1 MKPFCAIPTP
11 AIEKIANELGRPVKI
26 VTNAISIIQTR
37 KQSMEEPTKEEIQ
50 KFFSERRPQVSGVQ
64 VNQNDNFAALAR
76 DYTPRQ
82 QQDRAVAIARMF
94 SDIVSRKVEE
104 RIDGLNA
111 ALEEATLQNNQAQIE
126 DIKEDLQ
133 LFNSDKGRQAII
145 QEVTV
150 QGIFKEMRNSFQSYA
165 DMSIEALNDQYGNG
179 EYIKAEYQKLVNNFD
194 ALLENACTIVEGVE
208 NIRVI
213 PDKHT
218 YHTNDGTT
226 EVVTGGTIMQAAQ
239 DEDTEEQE
247 FGDDEDG
254 ARVTGNDGWNFQ
266 VRFVDPYTSL
276 SKNVKRILSNIVRV
290 DADGNPEVDDLG
302 NVRYL
307 NSEYAHTAL
316 LNVMSSIVDV
326 EDFNV
331 KDENENY
338 SFPVLEKAQARYPW
352 ISQVIAELEANPN
365 LVGSFYADLRKDF
378 IPYSHQYQYTD
389 KKGNTYTVTHY
400 LNQNTATESS
410 FNRIEANYEQGTIL
424 DVDSI
429 YKQNG
434 NISAEKGITGVNL
447 ADDTLSLLR
456 DFDEDDYD
464 EITTKATKVLRMIGV
479 DTNKNVI
486 SSLLKST
493 NGIQDIES
501 VLNSARF
508 IFQGLDKVSSETNLL
523 DHFQESYKNIASKI
537 GIVDELDNI
546 ASFRQ
551 DSKTRYSYSAPNYIE
566 SLLKRFNYE
575 DETKRNQFLEDEF
588 GKYEWFK
595 KDGKWRS
602 EWLRLLAE
610 DENVRFQLASKELIS
625 LNGKEYTNWRA
636 NDIKY
641 AFVTEYFAVPINEK
655 AQHQYAW
662 YNMPIF
668 SDSPVVKF
676 IKGVRYTGDYKKKLL
691 PLFREVVKQEID
703 RIKLVEQRRANHVAS
718 IQNFDNNGDRFH
730 FFPELN
736 SGNLREEALSLHGE
750 ELNSWIDEKVET
762 ILDMLYGEFLANAPI
777 ALIGSNL
784 KASGIINGADDAE
797 IKVATQKALEEYFWN
812 QAYATTQIIELTTT
826 DLAFYK
832 DDVDFQKRYKEVY
845 AAGTKL
851 NTLSKY
857 GKETRKTLYLKD
869 QIITSGEYTHIK
881 KSLDRAVEL
890 GHIQSFDRD
899 NILDKFK
906 NVNVADAQ
914 AYVSPKAMR
923 SILDMMGAWTDEM
936 EESFQRFEKGEW
948 DMSDFYTIWQTIKPF
963 VFTQLSKPNGLGGMM
978 KVPHQNKNS
987 EFLLLAAYNM
997 ISSASASPKLIA
1009 LQRFMSENDIDVI
1022 QFESAVKA
1030 GGQGKININ
1039 YSDKALRLWKQAHVQ
1054 ESNAVLTAARLELK
1068 NKFDRSSDFEKFK
1081 AGNDRLLDK
1090 GEITQ
1095 DEYNK
1100 RFEELELTEQE
1111 VYDTLYQSA
1120 FINHEPNPEVVHEI
1134 PYRDYVIQQPTP
1146 EHLLDTVAV
1155 FGSQLRNLI
1164 IADLPED
1171 IEIEVNGEKLGKQQ
1185 ILNLYQAC
1193 IVENLLDDYSRVS
1206 GRFTDIHKLQE
1217 ALLNQVKS
1225 NVKFSRDMVNA
1236 LQIVKITNPYTGEK
1250 EEVFNL
1256 PLNTPNITAKLQELV
1271 TSMFKN
1277 AVTKQHIK
1285 GGACI
1290 LVSDFGKT
1298 QELQVRHDPK
1308 TGRITGIEC
1317 YLPAYSKQFYEPF
1330 MVSKTKNGVTYKE
1343 LDVQKLQKAG
1353 LDKLVG
1359 YRIPTE
1365 DKYSMAPLIVKGFL
1379 PQQNGST
1386 IMLPADITQIAG
1398 SDFDIDKM
1406 FLMIPEFR
1414 NIPRVHWNAFKRLVM
1429 QNKAFKEW
1437 GERNID
1443 ITIDEIKNGNIA
1455 FSENSPEMHLYDYY
1469 VQVKDAITTQQI
1481 EKVRYDSTK
1490 SVQENGRA
1498 ARNNLLIDIIHG
1510 ILTNVDTSEKIH
1522 NPGNFDRVKLQA
1534 RITEIIT
1541 NKDVL
1546 SEFQEYFNLGD
1557 NLELTISTLLDISK
1571 KNQLDKVDEFLKDY
1585 KKKHNT
1591 TRSQL
1596 TIDTFC
1602 YNHTQNMTGGALI
1615 GMYANNTTMQAKYQH
1630 SSLAIKDNLNFFI
1643 NGRRIQ
1649 SLHDA
1654 ISGLGERIS
1663 SNCAQ
1668 FSAASVDNVKDPVL
1682 AKLLQNTSTANIT
1695 GFMLRAGMSVE
1706 EISLMFAQPLVRR
1719 CILDTGSLDT
1729 LEEYA
1734 LGYQKDTG
1742 VSFSQE
1748 YLLHEYTSEELLR
1761 NVIAGDTETQ
1771 QQNVIDATYLMMH
1784 IIKLSKTLSELTQIS
1799 RADSPNGAI
1808 MNSIGGAKL
1817 QVAAVKRYMDQ
1828 SKGKTFPF
1836 VGLEDAMQYQYVDVT
1851 TSKEGMRTRFLNKRM
1866 PMLQAFYSLG
1876 IELGTSLIG
1885 NYFQQ
1890 INAYSDDLLETILD
1904 TAPNFVVHNKKVGT
1918 KVIETFYK
1926 DLVQFGLTKT
1936 QLFGDDGNMTFED
1949 KRDYY
1954 LKEFPVKYLQALEAN
1969 PEIKK
1974 LGLFQKME
1982 VKNGRIILAR
1992 SARMRQNAKD
2002 TLMRDMDTLLYMG
2015 PEARELARDL
2025 FMYAFYESGFSF
2037 GPNNFGSFFS
2047 TNFINSFPEVVTAL
2061 RNMKVEMRKGTYFD
2075 EFLPQ
2080 FYANHARDLAIT
2092 NVINIDKVTLKEG
2105 EQILVNNEG
2114 QIFLPSRLVFNS
2126 NTLKYDFKYITI
2138 NTENPNAQ
2146 SGLYVMASYGD
2157 NNVCY
2162 VKAPEFQT
2170 QKYNANMTATEMLDY
2185 DATPVTNDVVADP
2198 FEGMS
2203 NEEMYDMQFDTFGDD
2218 SFLADFS
2225 QYDEFTSQ
2233 AQLQDPM
2240 CKK

>member
-11 AIEKIANELGRPVKI
+11 AIEKIAKDLGRPVKL

-50 KFFSERRPQVSGVQ
+50 QFFSERRPQVNGVQ

-82 QQDRAVAIARMF
+82 QQDRAVAIARVF
-94 SDIVSRKVEE
+94 SDIISRKVEE
-104 RIDGLNA
+104 KIDELNA
-111 ALEEATLQNNQAQIE
+111 ALEEATLSNNLTRIE
-126 DIKEDLQ
+126 DITSDLQ
-133 LFNSDKGRQAII
+133 LFNSDKGRQIII
-145 QEVTV
+145 QEVTL
-150 QGIFKEMRNSFQSYA
+150 QGIFKEIKDTFQS
-165 DMSIEALNDQYGNG
+165 EVFNEQND
-179 EYIKAEYQKLVNNFD
+179 EYVKNEYQKLVNNFD
-194 ALLENACTIVEGVE
+194 ALLENACTIIEGVE

-218 YHTNDGTT
+218 YHRNNEST
-226 EVVTGGTIMQAAQ
+226 EVVTGGTVVQTTQ
-239 DEDTEEQE
+239 DEDIEEQE
-247 FGDDEDG
+247 FEDDEEG
-254 ARVTGNDGWNFQ
+254 TRVTGNDGWSFQ
-266 VRFVDPYTSL
+266 VRFIDPYTSL
-276 SKNVKRILSNIVRV
+276 SKNVKRVLSNIIRV
-290 DADGNPEVDDLG
+290 DAEGNEEFDDLG
-302 NVRYL
+302 NLRYL
-307 NSEYAHTAL
+307 NPEYAHTAL
-316 LNVMSSIVDV
+316 LNIMSGIVDV

-331 KDENENY
+331 RDNDGNY
-338 SFPVLEKAQARYPW
+338 SFPVLERAQARYPW
-352 ISQVIAELEANPN
+352 ISQVIAELESNPD

-378 IPYSHQYQYTD
+378 IPYSHQYEYTTEE
-389 KKGNTYTVTHY
+389 GNTYTVTHY

-410 FNRIEANYEQGTIL
+410 FNRIETNYEQGTIL

-434 NISAEKGITGVNL
+434 NIDSEKSSIGIETANEV
-447 ADDTLSLLR
+447 LSLLR

-464 EITTKATKVLRMIGV
+464 EITTKTAKVLRMIGV
-479 DTNKNVI
+479 DINKHAI
-486 SSLLKST
+486 SNILKST

-501 VLNSARF
+501 VLNSAKF
-508 IFQGLDKVSSETNLL
+508 IFQGLNEISDETNLL
-523 DHFQESYKNIASKI
+523 DQFQESYKNIASKV
-537 GIVDELDNI
+537 GVVDELDNI

-566 SLLKRFNYE
+566 SLLKRFKYE
-575 DETKRNQFLEDEF
+575 DEAKRNQFLEEEF
-588 GKYEWFK
+588 GRYEWFK
-595 KDGKWRS
+595 KNGKWRS
-602 EWLRLLAE
+602 EWLKLLAE

-625 LNGKEYTNWRA
+625 LNGREYTNWKA

-641 AFVTEYFAVPINEK
+641 AFVTEYFSIPVNEK

-676 IKGVRYTGDYKKKLL
+676 IRGVRYTGDYKRKLL

-703 RIKLVEQRRANHVAS
+703 RIKLVEQRKINHAAS
-718 IQNFDNNGDRFH
+718 IQNFDTNGDKFH

-736 SGNLREEALSLHGE
+736 SGNLKDEALSLHGE
-750 ELNSWIDEKVET
+750 ELDSWIDEKVET
-762 ILDMLYGEFLANAPI
+762 ILDNLYGEFIANAPLEAI
-777 ALIGSNL
+777 SQNL
-784 KASGIINGADDAE
+784 KASGIIKGTTDAE
-797 IKVATQKALEEYFWN
+797 IDTATQKALEEYFWN

-832 DDVDFQKRYKEVY
+832 DDTDFQKRYKEVY

-857 GKETRKTLYLKD
+857 GKETRKSLYLID
-869 QIITSGEYTHIK
+869 QIITSGEYANIK
-881 KSLDRAVEL
+881 KSLDKAVEL

-899 NILDKFK
+899 NILNKFK
-906 NVNVADAQ
+906 DINVADAQ
-914 AYVSPKAMR
+914 AYVSPKSMR

-936 EESFQRFEKGEW
+936 ETSFQRFERGEW
-948 DMSDFYTIWQTIKPF
+948 DMSDFNTIWQTIKPF
-963 VFTQLSKPNGLGGMM
+963 VYTQLSKPDGLGGIM

-997 ISSASASPKLIA
+997 IANAEASPKLRA
-1009 LQRFMSENDIDVI
+1009 LQRFMSDNDIDVI

-1030 GGQGKININ
+1030 GGQGKIDLN
-1039 YSDKALRLWKQAHVQ
+1039 YSP
-1054 ESNAVLTAARLELK
+1054 SRLEAAYRKYVSEEGPARIDEFKESLDYAL
-1068 NKFDRSSDFEKFK
+1068 DR
-1081 AGNDRLLDK
+1081 

-1095 DEYNK
+1095 EEYNK
-1100 RFEELELTEQE
+1100 RFKEIEPTEQE
-1111 VYDTLYQSA
+1111 VYNTLYQNA
-1120 FINHEPNPEVVHEI
+1120 FPDGNPSNPNPEVVHEI
-1134 PYRDYVIQQPTP
+1134 PYKDYVIQQPTP
-1146 EHLLDTVAV
+1146 EHLLDTEAV

-1164 IADLPED
+1164 IADLPEN
-1171 IEIEVNGEKLGKQQ
+1171 IEIEVEGINGKKKKLNRQE

-1193 IVENLLDDYSRVS
+1193 IVENLLEDYSKVS
-1206 GRFTDIHKLQE
+1206 GRFTDIHRLQE
-1217 ALLNQVKS
+1217 ALLNQVKG

-1236 LQIVKITNPYTGEK
+1236 LQIVEVTNPYTGEK

-1256 PLNTPNITAKLQELV
+1256 PLNNPNTTVRLQELV

-1290 LVSDFGKT
+1290 LVSNWGMT
-1298 QELQVRHDPK
+1298 NELQVRHDPK
-1308 TGRITGIEC
+1308 TGKVTGIEC
-1317 YLPAYSKQFYEPF
+1317 YLPAYSRQFYEPF
-1330 MVSKTKNGVTYKE
+1330 MVTKTKNGVTYQE

-1379 PQQNGST
+1379 PQQNGSA

-1406 FLMIPEFR
+1406 FLMIPEFKSTPK
-1414 NIPRVHWNAFKRLVM
+1414 IHWNAFKRLIM
-1429 QNKAFKEW
+1429 QNKGFKEW
-1437 GERNID
+1437 GERNVD
-1443 ITIDEIKNGNIA
+1443 ITIDQIKNGNIT
-1455 FSENSPEMHLYDYY
+1455 FSENSPEQHLYNYFI
-1469 VQVKDAITTQQI
+1469 QVKDSITTQQI
-1481 EKVRYDSTK
+1481 EKVKYDTTK
-1490 SVQENGRA
+1490 TPQENSRA
-1498 ARNNLLIDIIHG
+1498 ARNNMLIDIIHG
-1510 ILTNVDTSEKIH
+1510 ILTNPDTAEKIH
-1522 NPGNFDRVKLQA
+1522 NPGNFDKAKLQA

-1541 NKDVL
+1541 DRNIL

-1557 NLELTISTLLDISK
+1557 DLDLTILTILDISERG
-1571 KNQLDKVDEFLKDY
+1571 QLKKVDKFLKDY
-1585 KKKHNT
+1585 KKKYNT

-1630 SSLAIKDNLNFFI
+1630 SNLAIKDNLNFFI

-1649 SLHDA
+1649 SLHDT

-1695 GFMLRAGMSVE
+1695 GFMLRAGMSIE
-1706 EISLMFAQPLVRR
+1706 EISLMFAQPIVRQ
-1719 CILDTGSLDT
+1719 CILDTGGLDN
-1729 LEEYA
+1729 LEDYA
-1734 LGYQKDTG
+1734 LAYQKSTG
-1742 VSFSQE
+1742 VTFSQE

-1761 NVIAGDTETQ
+1761 NVLTDNPNQ
-1771 QQNVIDATYLMMH
+1771 QQNIIDATYLMMH
-1784 IIKLSKTLSELTQIS
+1784 IVELSKTLSELTQIS

-1808 MNSIGGAKL
+1808 SNSIGGAKL

-1828 SKGKTFPF
+1828 SKGKGFPF
-1836 VGLEDAMQYQYVDVT
+1836 TGLEDAMQYHYVDVT
-1851 TSKEGMRTRFLNKRM
+1851 TSKDGMRTRFLNKKM

-1876 IELGTSLIG
+1876 IELGTSIIG

-1890 INAYSDDLLETILD
+1890 INAYSDDLLEAILD

-1936 QLFGDDGNMTFED
+1936 KLFGDDEKETFEE

-1954 LKEFPVKYLQALEAN
+1954 LKEFPKKYLQILEAN
-1969 PEIKK
+1969 SEIKK
-1974 LGLFQKME
+1974 LGLFRKIG
-1982 VKNGRIILAR
+1982 VKNDRIILAR

-2025 FMYAFYESGFSF
+2025 FMYAFYENGFSF
-2037 GPNNFGSFFS
+2037 GPNSFGNFFS
-2047 TNFINSFPEVVTAL
+2047 TNFINAFPEVVTAL
-2061 RNMKVEMRKGTYFD
+2061 RNMKVEMKKGTYFD

-2080 FYANHARDLAIT
+2080 FYANHSNDLVLT
-2092 NVINIDKVTLKEG
+2092 NMVNIDRIKLKEG
-2105 EQILVNNEG
+2105 EQILIGDEG

-2126 NTLKYDFKYITI
+2126 NTLKYDFKYIKI
-2138 NTENPNAQ
+2138 NTERSDVP
-2146 SGLYVMASYGD
+2146 SGLYVMTSYGD

-2185 DATPVTNDVVADP
+2185 DEIPAITDNLADP
-2198 FEGMS
+2198 FAGMS
-2203 NEEMYDMQFDTFGDD
+2203 DEDMYDRQFDDFGDFGD
-2218 SFLADFS
+2218 SDFMDDFNK
-2225 QYDEFTSQ
+2225 YDESTSQ
-2233 AQLQDPM
+2233 SQLDNPM
-2240 CKK
+2240 CK

>member
-11 AIEKIANELGRPVKI
+11 AIEKIAKELGRPVKI
-26 VTNAISIIQTR
+26 VTNAVSIIQTR

-50 KFFSERRPQVSGVQ
+50 QFFNERRPQVNGMQ
-64 VNQNDNFAALAR
+64 INQNDNFAALAR

-82 QQDRAVAIARMF
+82 QQDRAVAIARKF
-94 SDIVSRKVEE
+94 SDIVSRRVEE
-104 RIDGLNA
+104 KIDDLNSK
-111 ALEEATLQNNQAQIE
+111 LQEATLQNNQAEIE
-126 DIKEDLQ
+126 SITGDLQ

-145 QEVTV
+145 QETTIQV
-150 QGIFKEMRNSFQSYA
+150 IFREMRNTFQSYA
-165 DMSIEALNDQYGNG
+165 DMSVETLNEQYENG
-179 EYIKAEYQKLVNNFD
+179 GYIKIEYQKLVNNFD
-194 ALLENACTIVEGVE
+194 ALLENACTIIEGVE
-208 NIRVI
+208 NLRII
-213 PDKHT
+213 PNKHT
-218 YHTNDGTT
+218 YHSTSETT
-226 EVVTGGTIMQAAQ
+226 EVVTGGTIMQTAQ

-247 FGDDEDG
+247 FGDNEEG
-254 ARVTGNDGWNFQ
+254 NRATGNDGWSFQ
-266 VRFVDPYTSL
+266 VRFIDPYTSL
-276 SKNVKRILSNIVRV
+276 SRNVRKVLSNIIRV
-290 DADGNPEVDDLG
+290 DADGNPEMDDLG

-307 NSEYAHTAL
+307 NSEYTHAVL
-316 LNVMSSIVDV
+316 LNIMSSIVDV
-326 EDFNV
+326 EDFNI
-331 KDENENY
+331 KDEDDNY
-338 SFPVLEKAQARYPW
+338 SFPALEKAQVRYPW
-352 ISQVIAELEANPN
+352 ISQVIAELESNPD

-378 IPYSHQYQYTD
+378 IPYAHQYEYTTNE
-389 KKGNTYTVTHY
+389 GNTYTVTHY

-410 FNRIEANYEQGTIL
+410 LNRIEANYEQGTIL

-434 NISAEKGITGVNL
+434 NISAEKGIIGTNIV
-447 ADDTLSLLR
+447 DDTLSLLR

-464 EITTKATKVLRMIGV
+464 EITNNVIKVLRMVGV
-479 DTNKNVI
+479 DANKHMI
-486 SSLLKST
+486 SNILKSN
-493 NGIQDIES
+493 NGIHDIEA
-501 VLNSARF
+501 VLNSAKY
-508 IFQGLDKVSSETNLL
+508 IFQGIDKIASETNLL
-523 DHFQESYKNIASKI
+523 DQFQESYKNIASTI

-551 DSKTRYSYSAPNYIE
+551 DNKTRYSYSAPNYIE
-566 SLLKRFNYE
+566 SLLKRFKYE
-575 DETKRNQFLEDEF
+575 DEAKRNQFLEDEF
-588 GKYEWFK
+588 GRDEWFK
-595 KDGKWRS
+595 KNGKWRS

-625 LNGKEYTNWRA
+625 LNGKEYTNWKA

-641 AFVTEYFAVPINEK
+641 AFVTEYFAIPVNEK

-676 IKGVRYTGDYKKKLL
+676 IKFVRYTGDYKSKLL
-691 PLFREVVKQEID
+691 PLFREVVKQEIY
-703 RIKLVEQRRANHVAS
+703 RINLVEQRRKNHAAS
-718 IQNFDNNGDRFH
+718 IQNFDNNGDKFH

-736 SGNLREEALSLHGE
+736 SDNLREEALSLHGD
-750 ELNSWIDEKVET
+750 ELNAWIDEKVET
-762 ILDMLYGEFLANAPI
+762 ILNNLYNEFMENAPK
-777 ALIGSNL
+777 AAIGRNL
-784 KASGIINGADDAE
+784 KAAGIIKGANEAE
-797 IKVATQKALEEYFWN
+797 IKLETQKALEEYFWN

-857 GKETRKTLYLKD
+857 GKDTRKTIYLKD
-869 QIITSGEYTHIK
+869 QIVTSGEFVHIK

-906 NVNVADAQ
+906 NINVADAQ

-923 SILDMMGAWTDEM
+923 SVLDMMGAWTDEM
-936 EESFQRFEKGEW
+936 EKSFQRFEKGDW
-948 DMSDFYTIWQTIKPF
+948 NMSDFNTIWQTIKPF
-963 VFTQLSKPNGLGGMM
+963 VFTQIFKPNGLGGVM

-987 EFLLLAAYNM
+987 EFMLLAAYNM
-997 ISSASASPKLIA
+997 IGNAEASPKLIA
-1009 LQRFMSENDIDVI
+1009 LQKFMSDNDIDVI

-1039 YSDKALRLWKQAHVQ
+1039 FSDEALRLWKQAHVQ
-1054 ESNAVLTAARLELK
+1054 ESNSVLAAARLELK
-1068 NKFDRSSDFEKFK
+1068 DKFDRSSDFEKFK
-1081 AGNDRLLDK
+1081 AGNDRLLDDGK
-1090 GEITQ
+1090 ITQ
-1095 DEYNK
+1095 EEYNK
-1100 RFEELELTEQE
+1100 RFEEIEPTEQE
-1111 VYDTLYQSA
+1111 VYDTLYQNT
-1120 FINHEPNPEVVHEI
+1120 FLNGEPNPEVVHEI
-1134 PYRDYVIQQPTP
+1134 PYKDYVIQQPTP
-1146 EHLLDTVAV
+1146 EHLLDTEAV

-1164 IADLPED
+1164 IADLSED
-1171 IEIEVNGEKLGKQQ
+1171 IKIEVNGKQLNKQQ
-1185 ILNLYQAC
+1185 ILDLYQAC
-1193 IVENLLDDYSRVS
+1193 VVENLLDDYSRVS
-1206 GRFTDIHKLQE
+1206 DRFTDIHRLQE
-1217 ALLNQVKS
+1217 ALLNQVKG
-1225 NVKFSRDMVNA
+1225 NTRFSRDMVNA
-1236 LQIVKITNPYTGEK
+1236 LQIVEITNPYTGEK

-1256 PLNTPNITAKLQELV
+1256 PLNTPNITIKLQELV

-1290 LVSDFGKT
+1290 LVSNWGKT

-1308 TGRITGIEC
+1308 TGKIIGIEC
-1317 YLPAYSKQFYEPF
+1317 YLPAYSRQFYEPF
-1330 MVSKTKNGVTYKE
+1330 MVTKTKNGVTYEE

-1379 PQQNGST
+1379 PQQNGSA

-1414 NIPRVHWNAFKRLVM
+1414 SVSKVHWNAFKRLVM
-1429 QNKAFKEW
+1429 QNKDFKEW

-1455 FSENSPEMHLYDYY
+1455 FSENSTEMHLYDYY
-1469 VQVKDAITTQQI
+1469 VQVKDSITTQQI
-1481 EKVRYDSTK
+1481 EKVRYDSNK
-1490 SVQENGRA
+1490 AVSENSRA
-1498 ARNNLLIDIIHG
+1498 ARNNMLIDIIHG
-1510 ILTNVDTSEKIH
+1510 ILTNEDTAEKIH
-1522 NPGNFDRVKLQA
+1522 NPGNFDKIKLQA

-1541 NKDVL
+1541 NKDIL

-1557 NLELTISTLLDISK
+1557 DIELTISTLLDISK

-1630 SSLAIKDNLNFFI
+1630 SNLALKTGFFV

-1649 SLHDA
+1649 SLHDTT
-1654 ISGLGERIS
+1654 SGLGERVS

-1682 AKLLQNTSTANIT
+1682 AKLLQNTNTANIT
-1695 GFMLRAGMSVE
+1695 GFMLRAGMSIE
-1706 EISLMFAQPLVRR
+1706 EISLMFAQPIVRM
-1719 CILDTGSLDT
+1719 CILNTGSLEA
-1729 LEEYA
+1729 LEDYTFA
-1734 LGYQKDTG
+1734 YQHDNE
-1742 VSFSQE
+1742 VAFSPE
-1748 YLLHEYTSEELLR
+1748 YLLHNYTSEELLR
-1761 NVIAGDTETQ
+1761 NILTDDETQ
-1771 QQNVIDATYLMMH
+1771 QQSIIDATYFMMH
-1784 IIKLSKTLSELTQIS
+1784 IVSLSKTLSKLTQIS

-1808 MNSIGGAKL
+1808 SNSIGGAKL

-1828 SKGKTFPF
+1828 SRGKEFPLT
-1836 VGLEDAMQYQYVDVT
+1836 GLEDAMQYHYVDVT

-1876 IELGTSLIG
+1876 IELGTSVMG

-1890 INAYSDDLLETILD
+1890 INEYSDNLLESILD
-1904 TAPNFVVHNKKVGT
+1904 TAPNFVVNNSKVGT
-1918 KVIETFYK
+1918 RIIETFYK

-1936 QLFGDDGNMTFED
+1936 QLFGDDGNMTFEE

-1954 LKEFPVKYLQALEAN
+1954 LKEFPTKYLQILEAN
-1969 PEIKK
+1969 PDIKK
-1974 LGLFQKME
+1974 LGLFQKIG
-1982 VKNGRIILAR
+1982 VKNGKIILAR

-2015 PEARELARDL
+2015 PEAQELARDL

-2047 TNFINSFPEVVTAL
+2047 TTFINTFPEIVTAL
-2061 RNMKVEMRKGTYFD
+2061 RNMKTEMQKGTYFD

-2080 FYANHARDLAIT
+2080 FYANHANDLILT
-2092 NVINIDKVTLKEG
+2092 NTININKVVLKEG
-2105 EQILVNNEG
+2105 EQIFIGNEG
-2114 QIFLPSRLVFNS
+2114 HIFLPSRLVFNS
-2126 NTLKYDFKYITI
+2126 NTLKYNFKYIKI
-2138 NTENPNAQ
+2138 SADNPNVQ

-2185 DATPVTNDVVADP
+2185 DTTPNNIDNVLADP
-2198 FEGMS
+2198 FAGMS
-2203 NEEMYDMQFDTFGDD
+2203 DEDMYNMQFDGFGDD
-2218 SFLADFS
+2218 SFMADFN
-2225 QYDEFTSQ
+2225 QYNEAESQ
-2233 AQLQDPM
+2233 AQLQNPL

>member
-1 MKPFCAIPTP
+1 MKPFCAITTP
-11 AIEKIANELGRPVKI
+11 AIEKIAKELGRPAKL
-26 VTNAISIIQTR
+26 VTNAVSIIQTR

-50 KFFSERRPQVSGVQ
+50 QFFSERRPQVNGVQ
-64 VNQNDNFAALAR
+64 VNQNDDFAALAR

-82 QQDRAVAIARMF
+82 QQDRAVAIARIF

-104 RIDGLNA
+104 KIDELNT
-111 ALEEATLQNNQAQIE
+111 ALNEAHLNNNLTQIE
-126 DIKEDLQ
+126 DITSDLQ
-133 LFNSDKGRQAII
+133 LFNSDKGRQIII
-145 QEVTV
+145 QEETL
-150 QGIFKEMRNSFQSYA
+150 QGIFKEMKNTFQSEV
-165 DMSIEALNDQYGNG
+165 SNDQND
-179 EYIKAEYQKLVNNFD
+179 EYVRNEYQKLVNNFD
-194 ALLENACTIVEGVE
+194 ALLENACTIIEGVE
-208 NIRVI
+208 NIRII

-218 YHTNDGTT
+218 YHRNNEST
-226 EVVTGGTIMQAAQ
+226 EVVTGGTIVQTPQ
-239 DEDTEEQE
+239 DEDIEEQE
-247 FGDDEDG
+247 FEDDEEG
-254 ARVTGNDGWNFQ
+254 TRVTGNDGWSFQ
-266 VRFVDPYTSL
+266 VRFIDPYTSL
-276 SKNVKRILSNIVRV
+276 SKNVKRILSNIIRV
-290 DADGNPEVDDLG
+290 DAEGNEEFDDLG
-302 NVRYL
+302 NLRYL
-307 NSEYAHTAL
+307 NPEYAHTAL
-316 LNVMSSIVDV
+316 LNIMSSIVDI

-331 KDENENY
+331 KDGDGNY
-338 SFPVLEKAQARYPW
+338 SFPILERAQARYPW
-352 ISQVIAELEANPN
+352 ISQVIAELESNPD

-378 IPYSHQYQYTD
+378 IPYSHQYEYTTEE
-389 KKGNTYTVTHY
+389 GNTYTVTHY

-434 NISAEKGITGVNL
+434 NIDSEKSSIGIETV
-447 ADDTLSLLR
+447 DEVLSLLR

-464 EITTKATKVLRMIGV
+464 EITTKAAKVLRMVGV
-479 DTNKNVI
+479 DINKHAI
-486 SSLLKST
+486 SNILKSN

-501 VLNSARF
+501 VLNSAKY
-508 IFQGLDKVSSETNLL
+508 IFQGLDEISDETNLL
-523 DHFQESYKNIASKI
+523 DQFQESYKNIASKV
-537 GIVDELDNI
+537 GVVDELDNI

-566 SLLKRFNYE
+566 SLLKRFRYE
-575 DETKRNQFLEDEF
+575 DEAKRNQFLEEEF
-588 GKYEWFK
+588 GRYEWFR

-625 LNGKEYTNWRA
+625 LSGKEYTDWKA

-641 AFVTEYFAVPINEK
+641 AFVTEYFSIPVNEK

-676 IKGVRYTGDYKKKLL
+676 IKGVRYTGDYKRKLL

-703 RIKLVEQRRANHVAS
+703 RIKLVEQRRINHAAS
-718 IQNFDNNGDRFH
+718 IQNFDTNGDRFH

-736 SGNLREEALSLHGE
+736 SGNLRDEALSLHGT
-750 ELNSWIDEKVET
+750 ELDSWIDEHVEM
-762 ILDMLYGEFLANAPI
+762 ILDSLYGDFIKNAPI
-777 ALIGSNL
+777 NAISQNL
-784 KASGIINGADDAE
+784 KASGIIKGTTDAE
-797 IKVATQKALEEYFWN
+797 INTATQKALEEYFWN

-832 DDVDFQKRYKEVY
+832 DDTDFQKRYKEVY

-857 GKETRKTLYLKD
+857 GKETRKSLYLID
-869 QIITSGEYTHIK
+869 QIITSGEYTNIK
-881 KSLDRAVEL
+881 KSLDKAVEL

-899 NILDKFK
+899 NILNKFK
-906 NVNVADAQ
+906 DINVADAQ
-914 AYVSPKAMR
+914 AYVSPKSMR

-936 EESFQRFEKGEW
+936 ETSFQRFERGEW
-948 DMSDFYTIWQTIKPF
+948 DMSDFNTIWQTIKPF
-963 VFTQLSKPNGLGGMM
+963 VYTQLSKPDGLGGIM

-997 ISSASASPKLIA
+997 IANAEASPKLRA
-1009 LQRFMSENDIDVI
+1009 LQRFMSDNDIDVI

-1030 GGQGKININ
+1030 GGQGRIDLN
-1039 YSDKALRLWKQAHVQ
+1039 YSP
-1054 ESNAVLTAARLELK
+1054 SRLEAAYRK
-1068 NKFDRSSDFEKFK
+1068 YVSEEGPARIDEFK
-1081 AGNDRLLDK
+1081 ESLDYALDK

-1095 DEYNK
+1095 EEYNK
-1100 RFEELELTEQE
+1100 RFKEIEPTEQE
-1111 VYDTLYQSA
+1111 VYNTLYQNA
-1120 FINHEPNPEVVHEI
+1120 FPDGNPNNPNPEVVHEI

-1146 EHLLDTVAV
+1146 EHLLDTEAV

-1171 IEIEVNGEKLGKQQ
+1171 IEIEVNGKKLNRQQ
-1185 ILNLYQAC
+1185 ILDLYQAC
-1193 IVENLLDDYSRVS
+1193 IVENLLEDYSKVS
-1206 GRFTDIHKLQE
+1206 GRFTDIHRLQE
-1217 ALLNQVKS
+1217 ALLNQVKG

-1236 LQIVKITNPYTGEK
+1236 LQIVEVTNPYTGEK

-1256 PLNTPNITAKLQELV
+1256 PLNNPNTTVRLQELV

-1290 LVSDFGKT
+1290 LVSNWGMTD
-1298 QELQVRHDPK
+1298 ELQVRHDPK
-1308 TGRITGIEC
+1308 TGKVTGIEC

-1330 MVSKTKNGVTYKE
+1330 MVTKTENGVTYQE
-1343 LDVQKLQKAG
+1343 LDIKKLQEAG

-1379 PQQNGST
+1379 PQQNGSS

-1414 NIPRVHWNAFKRLVM
+1414 TLNYNYTQAKQDYQAIISDDAVTKLLSSIFQDNTDLEDAMNEAPND
-1429 QNKAFKEW
+1429 FKEW
-1437 GERNID
+1437 FEENKEKYRYETPRVVKVKYD
-1443 ITIDEIKNGNIA
+1443 TTKTPQKN
-1455 FSENSPEMHLYDYY
+1455 S
-1469 VQVKDAITTQQI
+1469 
-1481 EKVRYDSTK
+1481 
-1490 SVQENGRA
+1490 RA
-1498 ARNNLLIDIIHG
+1498 ARNNMLIDIIHG
-1510 ILTNVDTSEKIH
+1510 ILTNPDTAEKIH
-1522 NPGNFDRVKLQA
+1522 NPGNFDKAKLQA

-1541 NKDVL
+1541 DRNIL

-1557 NLELTISTLLDISK
+1557 DLDLTILTILDISERG
-1571 KNQLDKVDEFLKDY
+1571 QLKKVDKFLKDY
-1585 KKKHNT
+1585 KKKYNT

-1630 SSLAIKDNLNFFI
+1630 SNLAIKDNLNFFI

-1649 SLHDA
+1649 SLHDT

-1682 AKLLQNTSTANIT
+1682 AKLLQNTNTANIT
-1695 GFMLRAGMSVE
+1695 GFMLRAGMSIE
-1706 EISLMFAQPLVRR
+1706 EISLMFAQPLVRQ
-1719 CILDTGSLDT
+1719 CILDTGSLDN
-1729 LEEYA
+1729 LEDYA
-1734 LGYQKDTG
+1734 LAYQESTG
-1742 VSFSQE
+1742 ITFSQE

-1761 NVIAGDTETQ
+1761 NVLTNNPNQ
-1771 QQNVIDATYLMMH
+1771 QQNIIDATYLMMH
-1784 IIKLSKTLSELTQIS
+1784 IVELSKTLSELTQIS

-1808 MNSIGGAKL
+1808 SNSIGGAKL
-1817 QVAAVKRYMDQ
+1817 QVSAVKRYMDQ
-1828 SKGKTFPF
+1828 SKGKKFPF
-1836 VGLEDAMQYQYVDVT
+1836 TGLEDAMQYHYVDVT
-1851 TSKEGMRTRFLNKRM
+1851 TSKDGMRTKFLNKKM

-1876 IELGTSLIG
+1876 IELGTSIIG

-1904 TAPNFVVHNKKVGT
+1904 TAPNFVVQNKKVGT

-1936 QLFGDDGNMTFED
+1936 KLFGDDEKETFEE

-1954 LKEFPVKYLQALEAN
+1954 LKEFPKKYLQILEAN

-1974 LGLFQKME
+1974 LGLFKKIG

-2015 PEARELARDL
+2015 PEAQELARDL
-2025 FMYAFYESGFSF
+2025 FMYAFYENGFSF
-2037 GPNNFGSFFS
+2037 GPNSFGNFFS
-2047 TNFINSFPEVVTAL
+2047 TNFINAFPEVVTAL
-2061 RNMKVEMRKGTYFD
+2061 RNMKAEMKKGTYFD

-2080 FYANHARDLAIT
+2080 FYANHSNDLVLT
-2092 NVINIDKVTLKEG
+2092 NIVNIDRIKLKEG
-2105 EQILVNNEG
+2105 EQILIGDEG

-2126 NTLKYDFKYITI
+2126 NTLKYDFKYIRI
-2138 NTENPNAQ
+2138 NTERSDIP
-2146 SGLYVMASYGD
+2146 SGLYVMTSYGD

-2185 DATPVTNDVVADP
+2185 DETPTITDNLADP
-2198 FEGMS
+2198 FAGMYS
-2203 NEEMYDMQFDTFGDD
+2203 DEDMYDMQN
-2218 SFLADFS
+2218 DFNK
-2225 QYDEFTSQ
+2225 YDEYDKYDESTSQ
-2233 AQLQDPM
+2233 SQLDNPM
-2240 CKK
+2240 CK